1 MKKILL
7 IFFGCLLSNILF
19 AQSADDMGVLR
30 IPDKFNDYVY
40 EREMNDIYDGATAL
54 DLIVKSAKIDVPW
67 IVYSDRSKNAVLD
80 APDGYKQGVLDI
92 GDRLHVFKVQGSWLK
107 VGWVSREDGEWKK
120 EVRGWIH
127 ANKLI
132 LSPYAVLGV
141 TGGPKKGM
149 ILTSISDFNPKDDLT
164 EILSK
169 KHFYK
174 DPECK
179 EDDKSGNKARKFQ
192 FLFILKSN
200 TNSVLMSYSDNLS
213 LTNKSK
219 SNIRGWLP
227 HGKVTKWEHRV
238 CLEPHSTV
246 TNAEAVRAYKGKKLY
261 VIDDEGHFDRFLDQG
276 SLPNDEWAIREIE
289 LINRRPF
296 ALQMRMPILPWK
308 YETAKKKKVAAIAQ
322 MVTKAIECDCPDG
335 TKSEECCDEQEKDS
349 KTEKDLQDILAK
361 ATTKLSNIKTKM
373 NTINLLFVLDGTRSM
388 EKYGP
393 AMARSIKEV
402 ILKKKA
408 DGTNDQYRFG
418 LAIYRHYDDEEDSK
432 HPLFEFIPLQGEE
445 YDIIEKLENITYDS
459 HNGPHEES
467 HYYGMKEAIN
477 RAKFDKK
484 QTNIIVLVG
493 DAGNIKIDERGIRKD
508 EIINLL
514 YEKNI
519 SLLSYQVNFLDHKAY
534 GAFNMDVFSYMKKT
548 GEKHVKDSEFYK
560 KCDWEDL
567 GDNTIKL
574 TFQSKNV
581 KDAYEEDLIPMF
593 GKFKYAN
600 RGDKID
606 VNLFERNLQTSLNE
620 YLDMLEDLEGKLISV
635 IDLDAPDRQSEDGLN
650 EEDAEPLD
658 VFTEAFVE
666 FLRKQ
671 GFSDMDIEILKRQG
685 EISAHGFLSL
695 RTGGI
700 DVDAFFPVIFIS
712 KDFKDVLNKRL
723 EALAGRPDATG
734 AEARAYLYNSMIDIV
749 KAIMGEET
757 SKQMIEKKTFN
768 EIWLQ
773 ILGVEFA
780 GNSFLKG
787 MEIYKIKTELDDDE
801 FMNFY
806 VDFAEQVDEFIQ
818 AEYDDDFSR
827 WEKAGQTYYWI
838 PLTDVPGCE

>member
-7 IFFGCLLSNILF
+7 IILASLFYSFSF

-30 IPDKFNDYVY
+30 VPNKFNDYVY
-40 EREMNDIYDGATAL
+40 EREMNAIYDGSTAL
-54 DLIVKSAKIDVPW
+54 DLIVKEADIDNPW
-67 IVYSDRSKNAVLD
+67 IVYSDRNKNVIVD
-80 APDGYKQGVLDI
+80 APNGYKVDGQSALDI
-92 GDRLHVFKVQGSWLK
+92 GDRLHVFEVQGSWLK
-107 VGWVSREDGEWKK
+107 VGEVTREDGVWKK
-120 EVRGWIH
+120 DIKGWIK
-127 ANKLI
+127 AEKLI

-149 ILTSISDFNPKDDLT
+149 ILTSVSSFNKGDDLT

-174 DPECK
+174 DPTCK
-179 EDDKSGNKARKFQ
+179 ETNISKNKARKFE

-200 TNSVLMSYSDNLS
+200 SNSMLMSYSDNLS
-213 LTNKSK
+213 LSSKSK
-219 SNIRGWLP
+219 SNIRGWLQKS
-227 HGKVTKWEHRV
+227 KVTKWEHRV
-238 CLEPHSTV
+238 CLEPNSS
-246 TNAEAVRAYKGKKLY
+246 AEAVRAYKGQKLY

-308 YETAKKKKVAAIAQ
+308 YETAKNKKVAAIAQ
-322 MVTKAIECDCPDG
+322 MVTKKIECDCPDG
-335 TKSEECCDEQEKDS
+335 TKSEECCDEGGGEKIDPGAN
-349 KTEKDLQDILAK
+349 LQDILAK
-361 ATTKLSNIKTKM
+361 ATTKLSKYKAKR

-388 EKYGP
+388 KNYGP

-402 ILKKKA
+402 ILKKKSE
-408 DGTNDQYRFG
+408 GTNDQYRFG
-418 LAIYRHYDDEEDSK
+418 LAVYRHYTDDPDGK
-432 HPLFEFIPLQGEE
+432 LFEFIPLQGDENQ
-445 YDIIEKLENITYDS
+445 IIEKLESITYDS
-459 HNGPHEES
+459 KNKVHQES
-467 HYYGMKEAIN
+467 HYYGMKEAIK
-477 RAKFDKK
+477 RAKFDKN

-493 DAGNIKIDERGIRKD
+493 DAGNIKNDERGIRKD
-508 EIINLL
+508 DIINLL

-519 SLLSYQVNFLDHKAY
+519 SLLSYQVNFLDNAAY
-534 GAFNMDVFSYMKKT
+534 GAFNMDVYSYMKKVGLKYVSNST
-548 GEKHVKDSEFYK
+548 FYN
-560 KCDWEDL
+560 KCTFQDL
-567 GDNTIKL
+567 GNNTIKL
-574 TFQSKNV
+574 SFGSAKV
-581 KDAYEEDLIPMF
+581 KEIVDEESVPMF
-593 GKFKYAN
+593 GKFKFAN

-606 VNLFERNLQTSLNE
+606 VSLFESNLQTSLNE
-620 YLDMLEDLEGKLISV
+620 YLDMLEGLEDKMRRI
-635 IDLDAPDRQSEDGLN
+635 IDLDSPEGESEDN
-650 EEDAEPLD
+650 EEDADPLD

-666 FLRKQ
+666 LLRKQ

-685 EISAHGFLSL
+685 EISSNGFLSL

-700 DVDAFFPVIFIS
+700 DIDAFKPVIFIS

-723 EALAGRPDATG
+723 ETLAGRPDATG

-787 MEIYKIKTELDDDE
+787 MEIYKIKTELDDDQ
-801 FMNFY
+801 FMDFYLNF
-806 VDFAEQVDEFIQ
+806 ATQVDEFIQ
-818 AEYDDDFSR
+818 AEYDDAFSR

>member
-1 MKKILL
+1 
-7 IFFGCLLSNILF
+7 
-19 AQSADDMGVLR
+19 
-30 IPDKFNDYVY
+30 
-40 EREMNDIYDGATAL
+40 
-54 DLIVKSAKIDVPW
+54 
-67 IVYSDRSKNAVLD
+67 
-80 APDGYKQGVLDI
+80 
-92 GDRLHVFKVQGSWLK
+92 
-107 VGWVSREDGEWKK
+107 
-120 EVRGWIH
+120 
-127 ANKLI
+127 
-132 LSPYAVLGV
+132 
-141 TGGPKKGM
+141 
-149 ILTSISDFNPKDDLT
+149 
-164 EILSK
+164 
-169 KHFYK
+169 
-174 DPECK
+174 
-179 EDDKSGNKARKFQ
+179 
-192 FLFILKSN
+192 
-200 TNSVLMSYSDNLS
+200 
-213 LTNKSK
+213 
-219 SNIRGWLP
+219 
-227 HGKVTKWEHRV
+227 
-238 CLEPHSTV
+238 
-246 TNAEAVRAYKGKKLY
+246 
-261 VIDDEGHFDRFLDQG
+261 
-276 SLPNDEWAIREIE
+276 
-289 LINRRPF
+289 
-296 ALQMRMPILPWK
+296 
-308 YETAKKKKVAAIAQ
+308 
-322 MVTKAIECDCPDG
+322 
-335 TKSEECCDEQEKDS
+335 
-349 KTEKDLQDILAK
+349 
-361 ATTKLSNIKTKM
+361 
-373 NTINLLFVLDGTRSM
+373 
-388 EKYGP
+388 
-393 AMARSIKEV
+393 
-402 ILKKKA
+402 
-408 DGTNDQYRFG
+408 
-418 LAIYRHYDDEEDSK
+418 
-432 HPLFEFIPLQGEE
+432 
-445 YDIIEKLENITYDS
+445 
-459 HNGPHEES
+459 
-467 HYYGMKEAIN
+467 
-477 RAKFDKK
+477 
-484 QTNIIVLVG
+484 
-493 DAGNIKIDERGIRKD
+493 
-508 EIINLL
+508 
-514 YEKNI
+514 
-519 SLLSYQVNFLDHKAY
+519 
-534 GAFNMDVFSYMKKT
+534 MKKT

-838 PLTDVPGCE
+838 PLSDVPGCE

>member
-40 EREMNDIYDGATAL
+40 EREMNAIYDGSTAL

-67 IVYSDRSKNAVLD
+67 IVYSDRNKNAVSD
-80 APDGYKQGVLDI
+80 APDGFKKGMLDI
-92 GDRLHVFKVQGSWLK
+92 GERLHVFQVEGSWLE
-107 VGWVSREDGEWKK
+107 VGWVTRKDGKWQKDIK
-120 EVRGWIH
+120 GWIK
-127 ANKLI
+127 AEKLI
-132 LSPYAVLGV
+132 LSPYAVLGI

-149 ILTSISDFNPKDDLT
+149 ILTSVSDFNPYDDLT
-164 EILSK
+164 EVLSK

-174 DPECK
+174 DPKCK
-179 EDDKSGNKARKFQ
+179 EDAKSGNKARKFE

-200 TNSVLMSYSDNLS
+200 SNSVLMSYSDNLS

-238 CLEPHSTV
+238 CLEPNSSV
-246 TNAEAVRAYKGKKLY
+246 TDAEAVRAYKGKKLY
-261 VIDDEGHFDRFLDQG
+261 VIDTEAHFDRFLDQG

-308 YETAKKKKVAAIAQ
+308 YETAKRKRVAAIAQ
-322 MVTKAIECDCPDG
+322 MVTKPVECDCPDG
-335 TKSEECCDEQEKDS
+335 TQSEECCDEQEKKS
-349 KTEKDLQDILAK
+349 RTEIDLQDILAK

-388 EKYGP
+388 KNYGP

-402 ILKKKA
+402 ILTKKSE
-408 DGTNDQYRFG
+408 GTNDQYRFG
-418 LAIYRHYDDEEDSK
+418 LAIYRHYDDEKDGR
-432 HPLFEFIPLQGEE
+432 LFEFIPLQGEE
-445 YDIIEKLENITYDS
+445 HDILEKLESINYNS
-459 HNGPHEES
+459 KNKVHQES
-467 HYYGMKEAIN
+467 HYYGMKEAIK

-493 DAGNIKIDERGIRKD
+493 DAGNIKNDKRGIRKD

-519 SLLSYQVNFLDHKAY
+519 SLLSYQVNFLDNAAY
-534 GAFNMDVFSYMKKT
+534 GAFNMDVYSYLKKT
-548 GEKHVKDSEFYK
+548 GLKHVKESPFYK
-560 KCDWEDL
+560 NCSFEDL

-574 TFQSKNV
+574 TFESKKV

-593 GKFKYAN
+593 GRFKYAN
-600 RGDKID
+600 RGDKIN

-620 YLDMLEDLEGKLISV
+620 YLDMLEDLEDKLRSV
-635 IDLDAPDRQSEDGLN
+635 IDLDAPGRELEDGLN
-650 EEDAEPLD
+650 EEDVEPLD

-723 EALAGRPDATG
+723 ETLAGRSDATG
-734 AEARAYLYNSMIDIV
+734 GEARAYLYNSMIDIV

-787 MEIYKIKTELDDDE
+787 MEIYKIKTELDDDQ
-801 FMNFY
+801 FMDFY
-806 VDFAEQVDEFIQ
+806 GDFAEQVDEFIQ